1 MKKLFLF
8 FFWIFLLASST
19 NLFAQVGINTSE
31 PDESAYLDIS
41 GSEKGLLPPRLST
54 ADRTALDGLGGTNG
68 PATGLVIYN
77 TSVGALQVNQGGK
90 GTPNWV
96 TLGEGGSTPAPSLD
110 FVWYYFPVTPLTMI
124 PTSQDG
130 TVSINLYD
138 IYKSKLQTP
147 LGLTYNRSQLTFV
160 ILGYDTDSFSSPQI
174 VADSNDSNNLN
185 ILKYTPTSSGVSDQ
199 AYFNLAVKITN
210 N

>member
-1 MKKLFLF
+1 MKKFFLF
-8 FFWIFLLASST
+8 FVCIFFFSFSS
-19 NLFAQVGINTSE
+19 NLIAQVGVNTSD

-54 ADRTALDGLGGTNG
+54 ADRTVLDGLGSTNG

-77 TSVGALQVNQGGK
+77 TSVGALQVNQGSK
-90 GTPNWV
+90 GSPNWV

-138 IYKSKLQTP
+138 IYKSKLETP

-174 VADSNDSNNLN
+174 VADLDDNNNLN
-185 ILKYTPTSSGVSDQ
+185 ILQYTPTSSGTSDQ

-210 N
+210 